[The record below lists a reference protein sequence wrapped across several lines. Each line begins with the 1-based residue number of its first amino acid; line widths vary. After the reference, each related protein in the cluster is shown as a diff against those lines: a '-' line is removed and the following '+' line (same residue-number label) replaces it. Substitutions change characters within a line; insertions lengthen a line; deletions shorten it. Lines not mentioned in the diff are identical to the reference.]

1 MTFFDTKE
9 GSEYFPTDVNFEVQ
23 LKEAVLITESD
34 AINDL
39 TKFTVL

>member
-1 MTFFDTKE
+1 MTFFDDKNT
-9 GSEYFPTDVNFEVQ
+9 GQYFPTDVNFEIQ

-39 TKFTVL
+39 NNFTVV